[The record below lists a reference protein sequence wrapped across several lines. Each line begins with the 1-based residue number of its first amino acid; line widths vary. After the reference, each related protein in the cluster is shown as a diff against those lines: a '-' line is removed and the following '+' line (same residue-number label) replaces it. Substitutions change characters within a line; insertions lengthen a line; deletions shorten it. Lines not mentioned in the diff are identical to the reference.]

1 MPKWMIT
8 MIVRGLLVVHLLHL
22 LVVEVEETCAQVF
35 HAPHHQKIGDVQV
48 LLLHLLLLL
57 LLLAMGMFCCKKR
70 LLLLLL
76 LLLLPPP
83 CFFFFLM
90 MIHDVK
96 KMQTHT
102 HTHSE
107 RALSVSREE
116 GGREGGR
123 EKAQNASLLFK
134 TCLFYKVNLL
144 E

>member
-48 LLLHLLLLL
+48 LLLLLHHLLLLL

-102 HTHSE
+102 HTHTASARSLSLE
-107 RALSVSREE
+107 RRE
-116 GGREGGR
+116 GGREGGKR
-123 EKAQNASLLFK
+123 PKMPACFSKLAFFIK
-134 TCLFYKVNLL
+134 
-144 E
+144 